1 MVDMEYLEKLLLLE
15 DAENYFEKL
24 KEEGIFYW
32 HYIRYYVSQLIQESC
47 FGIKSSTTDILEYKK
62 YKKGIIEKIRSLE
75 LYKQKDILV
84 FAQGRRIKDG
94 KYYRDPYN
102 DAWLSKCCKSYY
114 ALEFD
119 YLGQHFTPVPT
130 NNLKYLDYSVLDSYI
145 EFHRKKINIPNIR
158 KPVLEILEDIESE
171 YNIKLKP
178 KQKRMIIE
186 KAVYSVY
193 AHKGV
198 SVFYSNLL
206 KKVKP
211 KIITTDGAYTYDRM
225 VLCEVAK
232 KYDIPVVEFQHAVH
246 VGHIAYNFK
255 KKRKLVSFPD
265 YMLVFGKFDK
275 DTNRLPIN
283 NNNIYPVGSAEL
295 DYQLSKLKYLNK
307 KKKKIITV
315 ISSDDT
321 DMLKIVLR
329 LSGKLDLDKYKI
341 IVKLHPSEYDIWE
354 KRYYF
359 LKNHKSISVVTDSK
373 HNIYYYLIIADYII
387 GSDSTAVV
395 EASVTNARIFITKT
409 GLYQKQLSLVENKR
423 AVLVES
429 ENEILDYISNQ
440 NCPIYNQNYYF
451 CNNACKRVNKA
462 LNEII
467 SKY

>member
-1 MVDMEYLEKLLLLE
+1 M
-15 DAENYFEKL
+15 
-24 KEEGIFYW
+24 
-32 HYIRYYVSQLIQESC
+32 
-47 FGIKSSTTDILEYKK
+47 
-62 YKKGIIEKIRSLE
+62 
-75 LYKQKDILV
+75 
-84 FAQGRRIKDG
+84 
-94 KYYRDPYN
+94 
-102 DAWLSKCCKSYY
+102 
-114 ALEFD
+114 
-119 YLGQHFTPVPT
+119 GQHFTPVPT

-211 KIITTDGAYTYDRM
+211 KIITTYGAYTYDRM

-232 KYDIPVVEFQHAVH
+232 KYNIPVVEFQHAVH

-409 GLYQKQLSLVENKR
+409 GRYQNQLSLVENKR